1 MSHTYNDSKMRRE
14 RQRERRKWGESG
26 EKMKED
32 EKRNE
37 KKEKEKKEKQKGR
50 KQNVLEKNGGCSG
63 WMFFILEREC
73 PPSL

>member
-1 MSHTYNDSKMRRE
+1 MRRKSERMRRE
-14 RQRERRKWGESG
+14 
-26 EKMKED
+26 MI
-32 EKRNE
+32 KR
-37 KKEKEKKEKQKGR
+37 KEKKKEKQKGR